1 MQVDESV
8 VVEREVLAATFFD
21 SLLCDVDH
29 GLVEAVVEALAEVEL
44 FPDGLEHRAQGHIS
58 RLLDLARLIRE
69 GFGPL
74 AAIEGAQSNLSEPI
88 LFFENALLR
97 NEDFVD
103 GLGRGVVDLGGDG
116 SLADAPSILVDEF
129 HEQVALLVR
138 HF

>member
-1 MQVDESV
+1 MQADESV
-8 VVEREVLAATFFD
+8 VVEGEVLAASFFD

-44 FPDGLEHRAQGHIS
+44 LPDGLEHRAQGHIS

-74 AAIEGAQSNLSEPI
+74 AAIEGARSNLSEPI

-97 NEDFVD
+97 NVDFVD
-103 GLGRGVVDLGGDG
+103 GLGRGVVDLG
-116 SLADAPSILVDEF
+116 
-129 HEQVALLVR
+129 
-138 HF
+138 